1 MKFRLQK
8 ETQVET
14 TRASNIQLKSY
25 QQKTMEEKEVNGNN
39 VKPTISVVENEGEEV
54 NGNSRGGGGGGGGGR
69 GGGGGERG
77 RGGGEGEGGS
87 GGEKYV
93 HCALLGDG
101 MVGKTCLTL
110 SYTQH
115 LFTDRY
121 TATVFDNYP
130 VPVSVE
136 GDKFVVNLYDT
147 AGQSDYESLR
157 TSSYQVSEVLVLC
170 FSVCDRESF
179 YSVVNCWLP
188 EIQRHTKGRRPLLLV
203 GTQIDL
209 RTSQQASSSSA
220 SSTDLGAA
228 SSSSSSSP
236 SDSGPSSAS
245 TPVSRT
251 SSSSSS
257 DSKTSS
263 SSSSS
268 SSTSSSSTSFSSST
282 SQEEVSTEEG
292 SQLAKMIG
300 ADCYMECSAR
310 SEEGVR
316 QVFEH
321 VVFSALKYRKKKG
334 KILSRLFSR

>member
-1 MKFRLQK
+1 MK
-8 ETQVET
+8 
-14 TRASNIQLKSY
+14 LKSM
-25 QQKTMEEKEVNGNN
+25 KPDKKEE
-39 VKPTISVVENEGEEV
+39 ENRAVSSSSESE
-54 NGNSRGGGGGGGGGR
+54 
-69 GGGGGERG
+69 
-77 RGGGEGEGGS
+77 GEGEGGS

-121 TATVFDNYP
+121 TATVFENYP
-130 VPVSVE
+130 VPVEVGGEEFTISL
-136 GDKFVVNLYDT
+136 FDT
-147 AGQSDYESLR
+147 RGCMDHESLR
-157 TSSYQVSEVLVLC
+157 AYTYQVSEVLVLC

-209 RTSQQASSSSA
+209 RTSQQASSTSSSSA

-228 SSSSSSSP
+228 SSPSSSCP
-236 SDSGPSSAS
+236 ELF
-245 TPVSRT
+245 R
-251 SSSSSS
+251 SSSTSSS
-257 DSKTSS
+257 DSKASASS

-268 SSTSSSSTSFSSST
+268 SSTSFSFST

-300 ADCYMECSAR
+300 ADCYIECSAR

-334 KILSRLFSR
+334 KILNRLFGDLKISNPLKNLSPPRFFETADVSCC